1 MTGSLQIKKDKF
13 YMVLNL
19 TQNGKRRQKWIS
31 TGYTVKGNKKKAEQ
45 MLRETL
51 REYEIKEQFKCS
63 DMFFP
68 DAVRLWLK
76 ECAGRVDEITLQGYY
91 NLSNAHIL
99 PYFEELGLK
108 LSEIDR
114 SVLQTYVDQK
124 HQNGRKDGKG
134 GLSPRS
140 LRLHKNI
147 LYQTLNMAV
156 RDGLIP
162 NNPCNFLILPQAEH
176 YESHFYSGAQ
186 LAELLDAVRDENLFP
201 VIKFTAVYGLRRSEV
216 LGLKWDSVDFDAG
229 TITVKHTVAKVT
241 QIVEKDKTKNKTSR
255 RTFPLT
261 PDVREM
267 LLDLKR
273 QEDENRR
280 LFCSQYT
287 ENNYILKWDDGR
299 PFAPDYVSHRFSR
312 LLEIYEMPHIRFHE
326 LRHSCASFLLNT
338 GFTLKDVQ
346 EWLGHSDIKMTAN
359 IYGHLD
365 VGRKMGMAEKIT
377 ATLSK
382 LA

>member
-51 REYEIKEQFKCS
+51 REYEAKEQFKCS
-63 DMFFP
+63 DMLFS
-68 DAVRLWLK
+68 DAVKLWLK
-76 ECAGRVDEITLQGYY
+76 ECAGKVDEITLQGYY

-99 PYFEELGLK
+99 PYFEELRLK

-114 SVLQTYVDQK
+114 NVLQTYIDQK

-162 NNPCNFLILPQAEH
+162 NNPCDFLILPQTER
-176 YESHFYSGAQ
+176 YEAQFYSGAQ
-186 LAELLDAVRDENLFP
+186 LADLLDAIRGENLFP
-201 VIKFTAVYGLRRSEV
+201 VVKLTAVYGLRRSEV
-216 LGLKWDSVDFDAG
+216 LGLKWDSVDFDAD

-261 PDVREM
+261 PDVKAM

-273 QEDENRR
+273 QEDANRR
-280 LFCSQYT
+280 LFRSQYA
-287 ENNYILKWDDGR
+287 ENDYILKWDDGR
-299 PFAPDYVSHRFSR
+299 PFTPDYVSHRFSR
-312 LLEIYEMPHIRFHE
+312 LLEIYKMPHIRFHE
-326 LRHSCASFLLNT
+326 LRHSCASFLLNA

-359 IYGHLD
+359 VYGHLD
-365 VGRKMGMAEKIT
+365 VGRKMGMAEKLT
-377 ATLSK
+377 TTLSK

>member
-51 REYEIKEQFKCS
+51 REYEIKEQFKYS

-114 SVLQTYVDQK
+114 SVLQTYMDQK

-162 NNPCNFLILPQAEH
+162 NNPCNFLILPQTEH

-201 VIKFTAVYGLRRSEV
+201 VMDCAAVRS
-216 LGLKWDSVDFDAG
+216 WA
-229 TITVKHTVAKVT
+229 
-241 QIVEKDKTKNKTSR
+241 
-255 RTFPLT
+255 
-261 PDVREM
+261 
-267 LLDLKR
+267 
-273 QEDENRR
+273 
-280 LFCSQYT
+280 
-287 ENNYILKWDDGR
+287 
-299 PFAPDYVSHRFSR
+299 
-312 LLEIYEMPHIRFHE
+312 
-326 LRHSCASFLLNT
+326 
-338 GFTLKDVQ
+338 
-346 EWLGHSDIKMTAN
+346 
-359 IYGHLD
+359 
-365 VGRKMGMAEKIT
+365 
-377 ATLSK
+377 
-382 LA
+382 

>member
-1 MTGSLQIKKDKF
+1 
-13 YMVLNL
+13 
-19 TQNGKRRQKWIS
+19 
-31 TGYTVKGNKKKAEQ
+31 
-45 MLRETL
+45 
-51 REYEIKEQFKCS
+51 
-63 DMFFP
+63 
-68 DAVRLWLK
+68 
-76 ECAGRVDEITLQGYY
+76 
-91 NLSNAHIL
+91 
-99 PYFEELGLK
+99 
-108 LSEIDR
+108 
-114 SVLQTYVDQK
+114 
-124 HQNGRKDGKG
+124 
-134 GLSPRS
+134 
-140 LRLHKNI
+140 
-147 LYQTLNMAV
+147 MAV
-156 RDGLIP
+156 RDGMIP
-162 NNPCNFLILPQAEH
+162 NNPCDFLILPQTEH

-201 VIKFTAVYGLRRSEV
+201 VIKLTAVYGLRRSEV

>member
-1 MTGSLQIKKDKF
+1 MKSPCRDITIYPTRISSH
-13 YMVLNL
+13 
-19 TQNGKRRQKWIS
+19 TSRR
-31 TGYTVKGNKKKAEQ
+31 
-45 MLRETL
+45 
-51 REYEIKEQFKCS
+51 
-63 DMFFP
+63 
-68 DAVRLWLK
+68 
-76 ECAGRVDEITLQGYY
+76 
-91 NLSNAHIL
+91 
-99 PYFEELGLK
+99 LGLK

-156 RDGLIP
+156 RDGMIP
-162 NNPCNFLILPQAEH
+162 NNPCDFLILPQTEH

-201 VIKFTAVYGLRRSEV
+201 VIKLTAVYGLRRSEV

-267 LLDLKR
+267 LFGF
-273 QEDENRR
+273 EASGRR
-280 LFCSQYT
+280 KPPP
-287 ENNYILKWDDGR
+287 ILL
-299 PFAPDYVSHRFSR
+299 P
-312 LLEIYEMPHIRFHE
+312 IY
-326 LRHSCASFLLNT
+326 
-338 GFTLKDVQ
+338 
-346 EWLGHSDIKMTAN
+346 
-359 IYGHLD
+359 
-365 VGRKMGMAEKIT
+365 RKT
-377 ATLSK
+377 TTS
-382 LA
+382 